1 MMGIKLDI
9 IYKTFKIYNSNDHVE
24 SLLKQ
29 LFENNNII
37 LQNYQNI
44 YKLLILMLIKNP
56 DERVTF

>member
-1 MMGIKLDI
+1 MGIKLDI
-9 IYKTFKIYNSNDHVE
+9 IYETFKISKSNDSVE

-29 LFENNNII
+29 LLENNNIL

-44 YKLLILMLIKNP
+44 YKLLTLMLIKNP